1 MEYIEKII
9 EIEPTSIFTAI
20 ILVAV
25 CAKFLFELV
34 DWFLTFFG
42 IETKWSLKKK
52 TMEKEIES
60 LRKEMDEYK
69 DNRVRDRAKQF
80 EIQKQLTENQNDIK
94 ESLHNLTKMFLKK
107 EIDDKRWEILDF
119 SNSVANGKKCN
130 KEQYDHIFEVYQ
142 EYEKILEENGM
153 ENGRVDMSMAFIRKK
168 YAEKMENGFDE

>member
-69 DNRVRDRAKQF
+69 DNRVRDRAK
-80 EIQKQLTENQNDIK
+80 
-94 ESLHNLTKMFLKK
+94 
-107 EIDDKRWEILDF
+107 
-119 SNSVANGKKCN
+119 
-130 KEQYDHIFEVYQ
+130 
-142 EYEKILEENGM
+142 
-153 ENGRVDMSMAFIRKK
+153 
-168 YAEKMENGFDE
+168 